1 MIPDDKIQEL
11 RQALLDSARPLI
23 FFDDDPDGLCAFL
36 QFYKLNPEAKGI
48 VYKVAG
54 PLDERFL
61 QKVEFYQ
68 PDKIF
73 ILDVPRV
80 TQNFINKVKREIYW
94 LDHHAPVKRNNVKYY
109 NPMLKNKKDNRPT
122 SYWAG
127 KVTQNSKW
135 LAMTG
140 CVADWFLPED
150 LHKEFL
156 KEYPDLLPD
165 TIKTPEDALF
175 TTDIGKLA
183 RVFSFILKGSTQS
196 AMTCVKILT
205 RIKDPIEILE
215 QTSSKGKFIWKKYKK
230 IYNNY
235 KEIKE
240 SIKVTEDKII
250 LHLYSEN
257 KMALTADLSNEV
269 LFENPDKFII
279 IGREKSGEAR
289 CSLRSTKYNVL
300 PMLEKALQGIQ
311 GYGGGHLHACGVN
324 VKIEDFDRFVE
335 NIRKQL

>member
-1 MIPDDKIQEL
+1 MIPDDKLKEI

-48 VYKVAG
+48 IYKVAG

-61 QKVEFYQ
+61 KKVETYQ

-80 TQNFINKVKREIYW
+80 AQKFINAIKREIYW
-94 LDHHAPVKRNNVKYY
+94 LDHHAPVKRNNVRYY

-122 SYWAG
+122 SYWAS
-127 KVTQNSKW
+127 KVTQNSLW

-140 CVADWFLPED
+140 CVADWFLPKD
-150 LHKEFL
+150 LKKGFSE
-156 KEYPDLLPD
+156 EYPDLLPRK
-165 TIKTPEDALF
+165 IKTPQDALF
-175 TTDIGKLA
+175 TTEIGKLA
-183 RVFSFILKGSTQS
+183 RIFSFILKGSTQS

-205 RIKDPIEILE
+205 RISDPYEILK
-215 QTSSKGKFIWKKYKK
+215 QSTPKGKFIWKKYKK

-235 KEIKE
+235 KEIKD
-240 SIKVTEDKII
+240 SIKVSKDKII
-250 LHLYSEN
+250 LYIYSES

-269 LFENPDKFII
+269 LYENPDKFII
-279 IGREKSGEAR
+279 IGREKSGEVK

-300 PMLEKALQGIQ
+300 PILEKALQGIQ
-311 GYGGGHLHACGVN
+311 GYGGGHLHACGAN
-324 VKIEDFDRFVE
+324 IKTEDFDRFVN